1 MLIKIGDRARFW
13 RRRLRAIGG
22 RLKTKLLQPG
32 REIGIGN
39 RSKSPRIMR
48 LMGSSPMAD
57 AARSN
62 LDVWKKLQSENY
74 FEKHPCYKGI
84 SDFGGEEAARAI
96 NWFLPLRSDMKV
108 AVIGCGYGRETL
120 KLAPLVGHIY
130 GIDVSETILNKAVGY
145 LSERGIKNFTP
156 VLAESFAQTM
166 PSGLDVVFSIV
177 VMQHLTRDLV
187 RNYFVELGKKLTPGG
202 GFVVQ
207 FLDEPGVDYGRTDA
221 PEKSGGE
228 PSISWSPWQL
238 VELSRKAGLTLVEIR
253 TQLVTDT
260 ALWHWAYYRK
270 EK

>member
-1 MLIKIGDRARFW
+1 
-13 RRRLRAIGG
+13 
-22 RLKTKLLQPG
+22 
-32 REIGIGN
+32 
-39 RSKSPRIMR
+39 
-48 LMGSSPMAD
+48 MAG

-62 LDVWKKLQSENY
+62 LDVWKKLQSEDY

-84 SDFGGEEAARAI
+84 SDFGGDEAARAI

-120 KLAPLVGHIY
+120 KLAPLVGHVY
-130 GIDVSETILNKAVGY
+130 GIDVSDTILNKAVGY

-156 VLAESFAQTM
+156 VLAESFTQTM
-166 PSGLDVVFSIV
+166 PAGLDVVFSIV

-187 RNYFVELGKKLTPGG
+187 RNYFVELGKKLAPGG

-221 PEKSGGE
+221 PENSGGE

-238 VELSRKAGLTLVEIR
+238 VELSRKADLTLVEIR
-253 TQLVTDT
+253 TQLVTEA
-260 ALWHWAYYRK
+260 ALWHWAYFRK
-270 EK
+270 NKKE